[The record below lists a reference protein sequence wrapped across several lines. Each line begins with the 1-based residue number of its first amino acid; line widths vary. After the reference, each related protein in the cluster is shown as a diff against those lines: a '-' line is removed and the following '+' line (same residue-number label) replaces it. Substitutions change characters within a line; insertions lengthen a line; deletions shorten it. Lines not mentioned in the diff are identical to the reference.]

1 MCTSDNQDQID
12 VELQG
17 LLINTTYY
25 FCTYA
30 KAGNQVYFGKV
41 NKFTTTIE
49 SEISTEEIVDLG
61 LSVLWRG
68 YNLNSSSPE
77 NIGSSYSI

>member
-1 MCTSDNQDQID
+1 MGSMVWHKEYPNIREGAMCTSDNQDQID

-30 KAGNQVYFGKV
+30 KAGNQVYFGK
-41 NKFTTTIE
+41 
-49 SEISTEEIVDLG
+49 
-61 LSVLWRG
+61 
-68 YNLNSSSPE
+68 
-77 NIGSSYSI
+77 